1 MPNLAKMKALLEN
14 AKAAYKAQFTGGFYH
29 GSPSPN
35 IKAFDSLKNTDP
47 MKLETPGVTFATRD
61 PDFAESFLPGSER
74 GGYKAGATMYPVS
87 INLGK
92 HWHPNQPESQ
102 QVVEDYLKK
111 MYPHEAN
118 PQDLVDIKKDML
130 KAKWEDIEN
139 PNFLQHLRDTG
150 HDTFHVMEGGIPNVG
165 VFEPQNI
172 RGKFAAF
179 NPEDAAS
186 PEIMKA
192 AGGSVQHFQVGGKV
206 IGGLTE
212 LMQLI
217 KQQGGTN
224 AAKRLERAADL
235 VPNLENKFQPQAL
248 KNTFAGDNAS
258 AVMVM
263 KPGDFQKYATPLP
276 EGHKTW
282 DQFKIEDQDR
292 RGNYQDYLDYLG
304 RVSNESGFSSVPY
317 LQLDRK
323 AGSFFPEITGHEGRN
338 RSEALDKLGDQ
349 SSLVQMIP
357 RAGLRES
364 FPRRSNEEYLNML
377 HSEIG
382 SKPMVTV
389 QPDWDPDSEKWI
401 RRGLRDLPEMFAGGG
416 KIGIL
421 ESLAKNTISLAERE
435 ANKAKFLEGT
445 KVVDYNGKP
454 ITMYHH
460 TTDFQGD
467 AFDPKLA
474 QQKDQGYH
482 GQGMYFGTDDYLKR
496 SAFGKYSSG
505 NVYGEEGFTE
515 GSQVMP
521 VNLSIK
527 NPKYIDVTEQSLH
540 GMPIERLKEMGH
552 DGVIVTRDDSFQNVM
567 GRTIPRQKVYNAVAF
582 EPTQVKSAIGNEGT
596 FDPTDPRL
604 HKAAGGK
611 IEALKQLAHAVTVPF
626 THFSPQEALT
636 TLDPRKYGTGM
647 KGAEAAR
654 LSTATDIAPRS
665 YFYHG
670 ENIVPESGV
679 GGNKY
684 TGVSQNSY
692 PISKDPAGFYDQART
707 NDPYLME
714 MGIRQHSPEHTINN
728 MERMIKDA
736 GYSGYHTDTGTG
748 VLFNDTPVI
757 KAQ

>member
-1 MPNLAKMKALLEN
+1 MPNLAKMKALLED

-35 IKAFDSLKNTDP
+35 IKAFDPLKNTDP

-165 VFEPQNI
+165 VLKPENI

-192 AGGSVQHFQVGGKV
+192 AGGSVEGYAGGGK
-206 IGGLTE
+206 IGALTE

-248 KNTFAGDNAS
+248 KSTFAGDNAS

-416 KIGIL
+416 KI
-421 ESLAKNTISLAERE
+421 
-435 ANKAKFLEGT
+435 
-445 KVVDYNGKP
+445 
-454 ITMYHH
+454 
-460 TTDFQGD
+460 
-467 AFDPKLA
+467 
-474 QQKDQGYH
+474 
-482 GQGMYFGTDDYLKR
+482 
-496 SAFGKYSSG
+496 
-505 NVYGEEGFTE
+505 
-515 GSQVMP
+515 
-521 VNLSIK
+521 
-527 NPKYIDVTEQSLH
+527 
-540 GMPIERLKEMGH
+540 
-552 DGVIVTRDDSFQNVM
+552 
-567 GRTIPRQKVYNAVAF
+567 
-582 EPTQVKSAIGNEGT
+582 
-596 FDPTDPRL
+596 
-604 HKAAGGK
+604 
-611 IEALKQLAHAVTVPF
+611 EALKQLAHAVTVPF
-626 THFSPQEALT
+626 THFSPKADLT

-692 PISKDPAGFYDQART
+692 PWSKDPANFYEQART
-707 NDPYLME
+707 NDPYLMQ

-728 MERMIKDA
+728 MERLIKEA
-736 GYSGYHTDTGTG
+736 GYDSYHTDTGTG

>member
-1 MPNLAKMKALLEN
+1 MPNLAKMKALLED
-14 AKAAYKAQFTGGFYH
+14 AKAAYKAQFTEGFYH

-35 IKAFDSLKNTDP
+35 IKAFDPTKGAKP
-47 MKLETPGVTFATRD
+47 PEWHTPGVTFVTKST
-61 PDFAESFLPGSER
+61 DFAHDYVPG
-74 GGYKAGATMYPVS
+74 KATIEKMVGQPDQYMTGATIYPVS
-87 INLGK
+87 VNLGK
-92 HWHPNQPESQ
+92 HFDPATADSQ
-102 QVVEDYLKK
+102 KVVADYVAKK
-111 MYPHEAN
+111 
-118 PQDLVDIKKDML
+118 
-130 KAKWEDIEN
+130 N
-139 PNFLQHLRDTG
+139 PNAMPDELEVKTGRMMDRLTDPINNWGTMEHPEFLQHLRDTG
-150 HDTFHVMEGGIPNVG
+150 HDSFAVTEAAVPNVG
-165 VFEPQNI
+165 VLKPQNI
-172 RGKFAAF
+172 RGKFAKY
-179 NPEDAAS
+179 NPEDAES
-186 PEIMKA
+186 TDFMKA
-192 AGGSVQHFQVGGKV
+192 EGGSVQHFQVGGKV

-248 KNTFAGDNAS
+248 KSTFAGDNAS

-401 RRGLRDLPEMFAGGG
+401 RRGLRDLPEMFADGG
-416 KIGIL
+416 
-421 ESLAKNTISLAERE
+421 
-435 ANKAKFLEGT
+435 
-445 KVVDYNGKP
+445 
-454 ITMYHH
+454 
-460 TTDFQGD
+460 
-467 AFDPKLA
+467 
-474 QQKDQGYH
+474 
-482 GQGMYFGTDDYLKR
+482 
-496 SAFGKYSSG
+496 
-505 NVYGEEGFTE
+505 
-515 GSQVMP
+515 
-521 VNLSIK
+521 
-527 NPKYIDVTEQSLH
+527 
-540 GMPIERLKEMGH
+540 
-552 DGVIVTRDDSFQNVM
+552 
-567 GRTIPRQKVYNAVAF
+567 
-582 EPTQVKSAIGNEGT
+582 AI
-596 FDPTDPRL
+596 R
-604 HKAAGGK
+604 K
-611 IEALKQLAHAVTVPF
+611 LAHAVTVPF

-654 LSTATDIAPRS
+654 LSNATDIAPRS

-670 ENIVPESGV
+670 ESIVPESGV

-692 PISKDPAGFYDQART
+692 PISKDPGDFYTKSRT
-707 NDPYLME
+707 NDPYLMQ
-714 MGIRQHSPEHTINN
+714 MGITQHSPEHTINN

-748 VLFNDTPVI
+748 VLFNDTPVT

>member
-1 MPNLAKMKALLEN
+1 MPNLAKMKALLED
-14 AKAAYKAQFTGGFYH
+14 AKAAYKAQFTSGFYH
-29 GSPSPN
+29 GSPSPD
-35 IKAFDSLKNTDP
+35 IKAFDPLKNTDP
-47 MKLETPGVTFATRD
+47 MKLETPGVTFVTRD

-165 VFEPQNI
+165 VLKPENI

-192 AGGSVQHFQVGGKV
+192 
-206 IGGLTE
+206 
-212 LMQLI
+212 
-217 KQQGGTN
+217 
-224 AAKRLERAADL
+224 
-235 VPNLENKFQPQAL
+235 
-248 KNTFAGDNAS
+248 
-258 AVMVM
+258 
-263 KPGDFQKYATPLP
+263 
-276 EGHKTW
+276 
-282 DQFKIEDQDR
+282 
-292 RGNYQDYLDYLG
+292 
-304 RVSNESGFSSVPY
+304 SG
-317 LQLDRK
+317 
-323 AGSFFPEITGHEGRN
+323 
-338 RSEALDKLGDQ
+338 
-349 SSLVQMIP
+349 
-357 RAGLRES
+357 
-364 FPRRSNEEYLNML
+364 
-377 HSEIG
+377 
-382 SKPMVTV
+382 
-389 QPDWDPDSEKWI
+389 
-401 RRGLRDLPEMFAGGG
+401 
-416 KIGIL
+416 
-421 ESLAKNTISLAERE
+421 
-435 ANKAKFLEGT
+435 
-445 KVVDYNGKP
+445 
-454 ITMYHH
+454 
-460 TTDFQGD
+460 
-467 AFDPKLA
+467 
-474 QQKDQGYH
+474 
-482 GQGMYFGTDDYLKR
+482 
-496 SAFGKYSSG
+496 
-505 NVYGEEGFTE
+505 
-515 GSQVMP
+515 
-521 VNLSIK
+521 
-527 NPKYIDVTEQSLH
+527 
-540 GMPIERLKEMGH
+540 
-552 DGVIVTRDDSFQNVM
+552 GVI
-567 GRTIPRQKVYNAVAF
+567 
-582 EPTQVKSAIGNEGT
+582 
-596 FDPTDPRL
+596 
-604 HKAAGGK
+604 
-611 IEALKQLAHAVTVPF
+611 KQLAHAVTVPF

-692 PISKDPAGFYDQART
+692 PWSKDPGDFYTKSRT
-707 NDPYLME
+707 NDPYLMQ
-714 MGIRQHSPEHTINN
+714 MGITQHSPEHTINN
-728 MERMIKDA
+728 MERMIKEA

>member
-1 MPNLAKMKALLEN
+1 MPNLAKMKALLED
-14 AKAAYKAQFTGGFYH
+14 ARAAYKAQFTGGFYH

-35 IKAFDSLKNTDP
+35 IKAFDPLKNTDP

-102 QVVEDYLKK
+102 QVVEEYLKK

-150 HDTFHVMEGGIPNVG
+150 HDTFHVMEGGVPNVG
-165 VFEPQNI
+165 VLKPENI

-192 AGGSVQHFQVGGKV
+192 AGGSV
-206 IGGLTE
+206 
-212 LMQLI
+212 
-217 KQQGGTN
+217 
-224 AAKRLERAADL
+224 
-235 VPNLENKFQPQAL
+235 
-248 KNTFAGDNAS
+248 
-258 AVMVM
+258 
-263 KPGDFQKYATPLP
+263 
-276 EGHKTW
+276 EG
-282 DQFKIEDQDR
+282 
-292 RGNYQDYLDYLG
+292 Y
-304 RVSNESGFSSVPY
+304 
-317 LQLDRK
+317 
-323 AGSFFPEITGHEGRN
+323 
-338 RSEALDKLGDQ
+338 
-349 SSLVQMIP
+349 
-357 RAGLRES
+357 
-364 FPRRSNEEYLNML
+364 
-377 HSEIG
+377 
-382 SKPMVTV
+382 
-389 QPDWDPDSEKWI
+389 
-401 RRGLRDLPEMFAGGG
+401 AGGG
-416 KIGIL
+416 TIGIL

-505 NVYGEEGFTE
+505 NVYGKEGFTE

-626 THFSPQEALT
+626 THFSPKADLT

-692 PISKDPAGFYDQART
+692 PWSKDPGDFYTKSRT
-707 NDPYLME
+707 NDPYLMQ
-714 MGIRQHSPEHTINN
+714 MGITQHSPEHTINN
-728 MERMIKDA
+728 MERMIKEA

-748 VLFNDTPVI
+748 VLFNDTPVTPV
-757 KAQ
+757 K